1 MITLALDAEALGRV
15 RFSISPVMEAI
26 AWLRLATTGRR
37 HPVFGD
43 TGAMARSAL
52 RHPDVSLVADLFPP
66 DNARRKYVP
75 DLLTPK
81 PEADA
86 SSWKDI
92 LDAQITQIESAGEGD
107 VHTQVCHLT
116 EAYWGNPAPRR
127 IRRLAEAGQL
137 QRRLA
142 AGVAHFWKEALDD
155 DWQSLQAV
163 LDSDITERAKVIA
176 AHGSGP
182 LLDALH
188 PMAAWT
194 GSHVTIEWSYDIAVD
209 LTGQGFVLAPTVLS
223 WPNLVWQVDDRAQAI
238 LYYPANRIGNSTI
251 HRGPDD
257 LTEIVGAART
267 ALLIDLDGP
276 HSTTEL
282 AIRHGL
288 SASTVSYHL
297 GALHRAK
304 LVAKHRVGRRVLYQR
319 TERAN
324 ALIRY
329 T

>member
-1 MITLALDAEALGRV
+1 VITLALDAEALGRV
-15 RFSISPVMEAI
+15 RLSISPVMEAVT
-26 AWLRLATTGRR
+26 WLQLATTGRQ

-43 TGAMARSAL
+43 PGAATRAAL
-52 RHPDVSLVADLFPP
+52 RHPDVTLVADLIPP
-66 DNARRKYVP
+66 ANVRVNYVP

-81 PEADA
+81 PQAG
-86 SSWKDI
+86 SWKDI
-92 LDAQITQIESAGEGD
+92 LDAQITQIESTGEGD

-116 EAYWGNPAPRR
+116 ETYWGNPSPRR

-142 AGVAHFWKEALDD
+142 AGVAHFWKETLDD

-163 LDSDITERAKVIA
+163 LDTDITQRAKVIA
-176 AHGSGP
+176 AHGIGP

-188 PMAAWT
+188 PMVAWT
-194 GSHVTIEWSYDIAVD
+194 GGHVTIEWPYDITVD
-209 LTGQGFVLAPTVLS
+209 LTGQDLVLAASVLT
-223 WPNLVWQVDDRAQAI
+223 WPNLVCQVDDRAQAT
-238 LYYPANRIGNSTI
+238 LYYPANRVGNSTV
-251 HRGPDD
+251 HRGPDS
-257 LTEIVGAART
+257 LVEIIGAART
-267 ALLIDLDGP
+267 ALLIDLDAP
-276 HSTTEL
+276 RSTTEL

-297 GALHRAK
+297 GTLHRAK

-324 ALIRY
+324 TL
-329 T
+329 TTPT